1 MLLLVLYSP
10 ESSICFTQMICYL
23 FISIRKVF
31 FVLLSNSTTACVNTF
46 DNKSLLLCLLLS
58 RLIVN
63 TFYFDF
69 LVTRPLFSNLLA
81 EHMEWIR
88 QINAKS
94 PSCFPRQQH
103 VVNTQKD
110 HYKSQHADETWRNW
124 KKDHNTFAV
133 WKEYQA
139 VSSVGVQNKHN
150 FDLMLTQRHLCKEN
164 QKCIVYYA

>member
-10 ESSICFTQMICYL
+10 ETSICFTQMICYL

-31 FVLLSNSTTACVNTF
+31 FVLFSNSTTACVNTF
-46 DNKSLLLCLLLS
+46 DNKSLLICLLLS

-103 VVNTQKD
+103 MSLTLKRTIIKVSMRMKLGEIGKKKQAIILLLCEKNIRLFQQLVFKINTILNWC
-110 HYKSQHADETWRNW
+110 WR
-124 KKDHNTFAV
+124 TT
-133 WKEYQA
+133 
-139 VSSVGVQNKHN
+139 SS
-150 FDLMLTQRHLCKEN
+150 L
-164 QKCIVYYA
+164 